1 MSADS
6 PAHRRKTTEKATE
19 TGRRAPMFEVH
30 HEPLPEKPALLRAN
44 RDPFEDM
51 PDGRPRAQRA
61 PYPANRAETG
71 TPRPPAPLDRTPKSE
86 LSLRQ
91 AEQAATPP
99 RPSRPAPSMV
109 DFGAP
114 EMYTGRQSA
123 RMPAYHHAPIES
135 PAEFVR
141 GRPWLL
147 ILVAAA
153 SLVIFWFASSSPKTI
168 ISGFTGA
175 GPIAAS
181 NAITNAF
188 KQHNVNVP
196 EGQHAVVG
204 QPTVTAQFI
213 DTVLAHY
220 GSPAA
225 GTGQIWVDL
234 GQQYG
239 IDPAYA
245 LAFFIHE
252 SSAGTNPGW
261 AGMKP
266 GGGSTHNVGNIICA
280 GYATCF
286 GRFRDYDSWHAGIE
300 DWYKLIA
307 NEYITDRGAVTI
319 EQIIPI
325 YAPSFENDVN
335 NYVQTVIGL
344 ADSWRQGVVR

>member
-6 PAHRRKTTEKATE
+6 PARRRKISEKETED
-19 TGRRAPMFEVH
+19 GRRAPMFGVQ
-30 HEPLPEKPALLRAN
+30 HEPLPEKPTPLQAS
-44 RDPFEDM
+44 RDPFADLPE
-51 PDGRPRAQRA
+51 GRSRVIRALTPSGRA
-61 PYPANRAETG
+61 DAGA
-71 TPRPPAPLDRTPKSE
+71 PRPPVPLDRTPAPNLLLGQPAFDPAEPEPRTLAKKM
-86 LSLRQ
+86 LDLQQ
-91 AEQAATPP
+91 ADT
-99 RPSRPAPSMV
+99 
-109 DFGAP
+109 F
-114 EMYTGRQSA
+114 TGRLVERA
-123 RMPAYHHAPIES
+123 PMYHRPVPRET
-135 PAEFVR
+135 PVEFVR

-153 SLVIFWFASSSPKTI
+153 SLIVFWFTSATPKTV
-168 ISGFTGA
+168 ISGFSGA

-181 NAITNAF
+181 NAIS
-188 KQHNVNVP
+188 NVFRTQNVP
-196 EGQHAVVG
+196 AGQHTVIG
-204 QPTVTAQFI
+204 QPTITAQFI
-213 DTVLAHY
+213 DSVLAHY
-220 GSPAA
+220 GSPAQ
-225 GTGQIWVDL
+225 GTGQIWIET

-261 AGMKP
+261 AGIKP

-286 GRFRDYDSWHAGIE
+286 GRFRDYDSWQAGIE

-307 NEYITDRGAVTI
+307 TEYVNDRGAMTV

-325 YAPSFENDVN
+325 YAPAFENDVN